1 MIHVRVRDKNRP
13 RRQHIYA
20 ARVCRIG
27 AGFTGVKPVNPAL
40 VFNHKGTVMVTRLRL
55 SAAASAEKSNFHI
68 EYL

>member
-1 MIHVRVRDKNRP
+1 MR
-13 RRQHIYA
+13 
-20 ARVCRIG
+20 CIG
-27 AGFTGVKPVNPAL
+27 AGFARVKPVNPAL